1 MEGGLNCMVGLQPI
15 PHSSYRKTHPKT
27 YLSTSLSHNG
37 QNIERFIVGR
47 QYLDLMIVF
56 ITSFMVSTVDDAS
69 VLGLPK
75 IVNDIFLGSDLAVIL
90 CTIVFGQL
98 IAQINCAHSMLDFI
112 NNWGMVVSTYIALCV
127 EASGILHAV
136 YFVQIIFTKIVE
148 YKQNKSSIIV
158 DDLEAN
164 NDNTGNTS
172 GNTGKKGST
181 TTLNTSLD
189 SCTTGR
195 NSDSDDSASS
205 DGCASINFDVSSN
218 STNSDEDQQQPSGRP
233 LWQRV

>member
-15 PHSSYRKTHPKT
+15 PYAAYQHTHPKT

-148 YKQNKSSIIV
+148 YKQQNKSNNNNNIVVV

-164 NDNTGNTS
+164 T
-172 GNTGKKGST
+172 
-181 TTLNTSLD
+181 
-189 SCTTGR
+189 
-195 NSDSDDSASS
+195 
-205 DGCASINFDVSSN
+205 
-218 STNSDEDQQQPSGRP
+218 
-233 LWQRV
+233 

>member
-15 PHSSYRKTHPKT
+15 PHSAYQHTHPKT
-27 YLSTSLSHNG
+27 YLSTKICHRNE
-37 QNIERFIVGR
+37 NIERFIVGR

-56 ITSFMVSTVDDAS
+56 ITSFMVSTIDDAS
-69 VLGLPK
+69 VFGLPK

-112 NNWGMVVSTYIALCV
+112 NNWGMVLSTYIALCV

-148 YKQNKSSIIV
+148 NKQNTNIVV
-158 DDLEAN
+158 DDIEAN

-172 GNTGKKGST
+172 GNSSKKDST

-195 NSDSDDSASS
+195 SSNSSEDDSDSASS
-205 DGCASINFDVSSN
+205 DGCA
-218 STNSDEDQQQPSGRP
+218 
-233 LWQRV
+233 